1 MAHVTGEVDISWS
14 QDSIR
19 SIKVDFITKLDRVGL
34 PIDWKFNNDS
44 IHSSTLKEV
53 SLNSQFLSSAYEL
66 KVNQRKGIRK
76 EKGEGKKKQKEREKE
91 RKNKYINTPKA
102 R

>member
-1 MAHVTGEVDISWS
+1 MSQEKLISLGAKI
-14 QDSIR
+14 QYDQ
-19 SIKVDFITKLDRVGL
+19 IKVDFITKLDRVGL

-76 EKGEGKKKQKEREKE
+76 
-91 RKNKYINTPKA
+91 
-102 R
+102 